1 MQNVYGRFKH
11 HLGKVPMRSTLPAE
25 VAKRSLRP
33 FTPEVRVNAKVVDL
47 IPHDGVKGGVHV
59 LLSDGSSEWGDVV
72 VGADGVRSTIRKLL
86 YPDQQIAVTCQSL
99 GITTFEGF
107 VTCPETLP
115 WIGEGQFERWGTA
128 RTIRITSLHA
138 QGVQR
143 VAFTA
148 TLYETPQELLDVES
162 GDESTVLAL
171 YKNILM
177 REFRS
182 FGSDIVDLLNVAV
195 QIVRCKHLEV
205 PILRRWFNRRAVLIG
220 DAAHGALPCALDQD
234 VGLCVE
240 DAAILSTALMDVP
253 LMNDDGFEYA
263 FRTYESVRQDR
274 VHKYVRWGRQVR
286 ALAATHRVGLRN
298 AVLRIT
304 PGVAVHAAQRWLTD
318 WSYSAQLLDIDMKSK
333 IDHKAYRF

>member
-1 MQNVYGRFKH
+1 
-11 HLGKVPMRSTLPAE
+11 
-25 VAKRSLRP
+25 
-33 FTPEVRVNAKVVDL
+33 
-47 IPHDGVKGGVHV
+47 
-59 LLSDGSSEWGDVV
+59 
-72 VGADGVRSTIRKLL
+72 
-86 YPDQQIAVTCQSL
+86 
-99 GITTFEGF
+99 
-107 VTCPETLP
+107 
-115 WIGEGQFERWGTA
+115 
-128 RTIRITSLHA
+128 
-138 QGVQR
+138 
-143 VAFTA
+143 
-148 TLYETPQELLDVES
+148 VES

-318 WSYSAQLLDIDMKSK
+318 WSSSAQLLDIDMKSK